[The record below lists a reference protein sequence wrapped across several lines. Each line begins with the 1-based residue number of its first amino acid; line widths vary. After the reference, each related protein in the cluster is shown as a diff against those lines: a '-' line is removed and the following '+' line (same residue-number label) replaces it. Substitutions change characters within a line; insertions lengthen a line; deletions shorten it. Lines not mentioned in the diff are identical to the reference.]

1 MSRSLK
7 RTLLGFLLTALTA
20 YAGLCLVL
28 FLYQGRLVYFPGP
41 PPTTTPAALG
51 LKHREL
57 HLVTSDGVRIHAW
70 FLPAPAA
77 RGALVFC
84 HGNAGNIEH
93 RLHAA
98 RAFLDMGLS
107 VLLFD
112 YRGYGASEGHPT
124 EAGTYLDAE
133 AAYAALLEEPGVT
146 PTRIVIYGESL
157 GAGVALEL
165 ARRREVAAVVTEAA
179 FTSLPDLGS
188 RLYPWLPVRLLSRFR
203 YHNLSKVAS
212 LDAPLL
218 VIHSPDDDIV
228 PYAHGQRLFAAAA
241 EPKQFLE
248 TEGGHNDG
256 GFLRRDE
263 WRELVSTFLDDVL
276 REAR

>member
-7 RTLLGFLLTALTA
+7 RTLLGFLLTVVTV
-20 YAGLCLVL
+20 YAGLCLLL
-28 FLYQGRLVYFPGP
+28 FLFQGRLVYFPGP
-41 PPTTTPAALG
+41 APTTTPAALG
-51 LKHREL
+51 LEHREL
-57 HLVTSDGVRIHAW
+57 QLVTSDGVRLHAW

-98 RAFLDMGLS
+98 RVFLDMGLS

-112 YRGYGASEGHPT
+112 YRGYGASEGHPS
-124 EAGTYLDAE
+124 EDGTYLDAE
-133 AAYAALLEEPGVT
+133 AAYDALLGEPGVARD
-146 PTRIVIYGESL
+146 RIVIYGESL
-157 GAGVALEL
+157 GAAVAIEL
-165 ARRREVAAVVTEAA
+165 ALRREVAAVVTESG
-179 FTSLPDLGS
+179 FTSLPTLGS
-188 RLYPWLPVRLLSRFR
+188 KLYPWLPVRLLSRFR
-203 YHNLSKVAS
+203 YDSLSKVGS
-212 LDAPLL
+212 LSSPLL
-218 VIHSPDDDIV
+218 IIHSPDDEIV
-228 PYAHGQRLFAAAA
+228 PYAHGQRLFEAAR

-263 WRELVSTFLDDVL
+263 WTERVSAFLGDVL
-276 REAR
+276 R